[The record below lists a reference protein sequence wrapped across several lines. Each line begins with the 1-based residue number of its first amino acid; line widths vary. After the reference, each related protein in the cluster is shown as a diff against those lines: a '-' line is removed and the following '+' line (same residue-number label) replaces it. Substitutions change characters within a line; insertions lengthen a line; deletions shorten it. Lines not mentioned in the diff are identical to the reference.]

1 MNTHPCMLLRIV
13 ALSFCSTLWSERQK
27 LKPSTCTGAGI
38 KKALV
43 KREDSSGISKVF
55 YASNVKQYI
64 MIAIRQQIHKQIHKK
79 SGLFAVCYV

>member
-43 KREDSSGISKVF
+43 KMNVF